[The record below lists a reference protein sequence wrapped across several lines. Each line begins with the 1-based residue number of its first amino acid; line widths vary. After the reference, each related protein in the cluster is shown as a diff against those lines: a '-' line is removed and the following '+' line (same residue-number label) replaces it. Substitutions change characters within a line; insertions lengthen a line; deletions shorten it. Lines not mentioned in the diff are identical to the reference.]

1 MTNAKHTPGPWNL
14 EAGRSIVTSSG
25 AFYLSYGTDKA
36 SGAPHFSNFCELDA
50 NARLIAASPDLLVA
64 LEAALSFATPTS
76 VRQEYRQAEDCTVL
90 IEITEWP
97 EWVEQAHAA
106 LAKAKGK

>member
-25 AFYLSYGTDKA
+25 AFYLSYGKDRA

-50 NARLIAASPDLLVA
+50 NARLIASSPRLLTA
-64 LEAALSFATPTS
+64 LEALLQRAEALDQSATHDGLQNIEALSEA
-76 VRQEYRQAEDCTVL
+76 RAA
-90 IEITEWP
+90 IEE
-97 EWVEQAHAA
+97 
-106 LAKAKGK
+106 AKGV